1 MVVEPQSCPVCQGN
15 HWESKCEST
24 RSYVVAQ
31 LVERPIEI
39 VEYQLKAR
47 VCHHCVTLVGGELQ
61 DFVIPG
67 QDKKRQLAP
76 NGGESEAFVYA
87 SWAESF
93 KRRVQ
98 EAIET

>member
-1 MVVEPQSCPVCQGN
+1 MARVDPSMVVEPQSCPVCQGN

-47 VCHHCVTLVGGELQ
+47 VCHHCGTLVGGELQ

-67 QDKKRQLAP
+67 QDKKRVP
-76 NGGESEAFVYA
+76 CSEC
-87 SWAESF
+87 WR
-93 KRRVQ
+93 K
-98 EAIET
+98 